1 MDKKRLQLLERAYAA
16 EIESHMWTGHKRSL
30 LQTKAALAQKMVS
43 EGLLV
48 VIKATTHDGHDFS
61 GYALSHAGR
70 IAYCLSI

>member
-1 MDKKRLQLLERAYAA
+1 MDKKRLRLLERAYAA

-30 LQTKAALAQKMVS
+30 LQTKSALAEKMVC

-48 VIKATTHDGHDFS
+48 VIKATTCDGHEFS

-70 IAYCLSI
+70 IAYCLSL